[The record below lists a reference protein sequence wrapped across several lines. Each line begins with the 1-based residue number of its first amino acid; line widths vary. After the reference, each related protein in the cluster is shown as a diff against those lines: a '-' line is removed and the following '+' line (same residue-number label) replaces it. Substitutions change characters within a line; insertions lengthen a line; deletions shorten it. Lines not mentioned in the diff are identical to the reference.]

1 MSALR
6 KESVELRDYA
16 QGNKYSSE
24 REYSPKKRIKQKKSN
39 NHFIENF
46 KNTIMIAVTFI
57 LGILIIYNYALITD
71 KQMELNNLGVQIT
84 NLNDEI
90 DKYNIALE
98 SIKNTNSIEE
108 MAKVYLGMNYPTRKQ
123 TVFVDFT
130 YGSDSTNDEDKIMAK
145 DENVLVGLIDKVV
158 SFIR

>member
-1 MSALR
+1 
-6 KESVELRDYA
+6 V
-16 QGNKYSSE
+16 
-24 REYSPKKRIKQKKSN
+24 
-39 NHFIENF
+39 
-46 KNTIMIAVTFI
+46 
-57 LGILIIYNYALITD
+57 YNYAVITD
-71 KQMELNNLGVQIT
+71 KQMELNNLEIEIT
-84 NLNDEI
+84 NLNNEI

-130 YGSDSTNDEDKIMAK
+130 YGSDTPEENNIVEK
-145 DENVLVGLIDKVV
+145 DENLLVGLIDKVR

>member
-6 KESVELRDYA
+6 KEAVELQEHGRE
-16 QGNKYSSE
+16 K
-24 REYSPKKRIKQKKSN
+24 EYSQKKRIKGKKRSN
-39 NHFIENF
+39 TFIESL
-46 KNTIMIAVTFI
+46 KNSAMIAITFI
-57 LGILIIYNYALITD
+57 LGILIVYNYALITD
-71 KQMELNNLGVQIT
+71 KQMELNNLGIEIT
-84 NLNDEI
+84 NLNNEI
-90 DKYNIALE
+90 DQYNIALE

-130 YGSDSTNDEDKIMAK
+130 YGSDTTEEDNIMAR
-145 DENVLVGLIDKVV
+145 DENLLVGLIDKVR

>member
-6 KESVELRDYA
+6 KEVVELQNYG
-16 QGNKYSSE
+16 QE
-24 REYSPKKRIKQKKSN
+24 EYSPKKSIKRKKKN
-39 NHFIENF
+39 NHFIESF
-46 KNTIMIAVTFI
+46 KNSAMIAITFI
-57 LGILIIYNYALITD
+57 LGILIVYNYAMITD
-71 KQMELNNLGVQIT
+71 KQMELNNLGIEIQ

-90 DKYNIALE
+90 DRHNIALE

-130 YGSDSTNDEDKIMAK
+130 YGSETEDETNIMAK
-145 DENVLVGLIDKVV
+145 DENLLVGLIDKVV

>member
-6 KESVELRDYA
+6 KEAVELQEYGRE
-16 QGNKYSSE
+16 K
-24 REYSPKKRIKQKKSN
+24 EYSQKKRIKRKKKN
-39 NHFIENF
+39 NTFIESL
-46 KNTIMIAVTFI
+46 KNSAMIAITFV
-57 LGILIIYNYALITD
+57 LGILIVYNYAVITD
-71 KQMELNNLGVQIT
+71 KQMELNNLGIEIT
-84 NLNDEI
+84 NLNNEI

-123 TVFVDFT
+123 TVFIDFT
-130 YGSDSTNDEDKIMAK
+130 YGSDRTEENNIMAK
-145 DENVLVGLIDKVV
+145 DENLLVGLIDKVR

>member
-6 KESVELRDYA
+6 KEAVELQEYGIEKD
-16 QGNKYSSE
+16 
-24 REYSPKKRIKQKKSN
+24 YSPKKRIKTKKKN
-39 NHFIENF
+39 NTFIESL
-46 KNTIMIAVTFI
+46 KNSAMIAITFI
-57 LGILIIYNYALITD
+57 LGILIVYNYAVITD
-71 KQMELNNLGVQIT
+71 KQMELNNLSIEIT
-84 NLNDEI
+84 NLNSEI

-123 TVFVDFT
+123 TVFLDFT
-130 YGSDSTNDEDKIMAK
+130 YGSDTTEENNIMAK
-145 DENVLVGLIDKVV
+145 DETLLVGLIDKVR

>member
-6 KESVELRDYA
+6 KEAIEINYDEK
-16 QGNKYSSE
+16 KYSKQNS
-24 REYSPKKRIKQKKSN
+24 KQKRIKSKKKN
-39 NHFIENF
+39 NYLIESF
-46 KNTIMIAVTFI
+46 KNTAMIAITFL
-57 LGILIIYNYALITD
+57 LGILIVYNYAVITD
-71 KQMELNNLGVQIT
+71 KQMELNNLTVEIS

-90 DKYNIALE
+90 DKHNLALE

-123 TVFVDFT
+123 TVFVDFA
-130 YGSDSTNDEDKIMAK
+130 YGSDIPEDENNIIANDENMLI
-145 DENVLVGLIDKVV
+145 GLIDKVV

>member
-6 KESVELRDYA
+6 KEAVELQEYGIEKD
-16 QGNKYSSE
+16 
-24 REYSPKKRIKQKKSN
+24 YSPKKRIKTKKKN
-39 NHFIENF
+39 NTFIESL
-46 KNTIMIAVTFI
+46 KNSAMIAITFI
-57 LGILIIYNYALITD
+57 LGILIVYNYAVITD
-71 KQMELNNLGVQIT
+71 KQMELNNLSIEIT
-84 NLNDEI
+84 NLNSEI

-123 TVFVDFT
+123 TVFLDFT
-130 YGSDSTNDEDKIMAK
+130 YGSDTTEENNIMAK
-145 DENVLVGLIDKVV
+145 DENLLVGLIDKVR

>member
-6 KESVELRDYA
+6 KEAVELQNYG
-16 QGNKYSSE
+16 QEK
-24 REYSPKKRIKQKKSN
+24 EYSPKKSIKRKKKN
-39 NHFIENF
+39 NIFLESL
-46 KNTIMIAVTFI
+46 KNSAMIAITFI
-57 LGILIIYNYALITD
+57 LGILIVYNYAMITD
-71 KQMELNNLGVQIT
+71 KQMELNNLGIEIK

-90 DKYNIALE
+90 ERHNIALE

-130 YGSDSTNDEDKIMAK
+130 YGAEETKDETNIMAK
-145 DENVLVGLIDKVV
+145 DENLFVGLIDKVV